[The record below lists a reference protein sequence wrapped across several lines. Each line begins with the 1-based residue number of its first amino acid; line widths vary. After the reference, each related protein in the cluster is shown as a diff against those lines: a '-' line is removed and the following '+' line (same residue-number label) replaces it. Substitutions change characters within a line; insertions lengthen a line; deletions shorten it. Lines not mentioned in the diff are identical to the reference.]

1 MIKWKYYAKS
11 SSSIYK
17 RPNGRKSLVILS
29 AKEFDYLMVELE
41 SNDYISFYDKAIK
54 VDKGKRILFSEYLQ
68 NEKTEMSDNFKLVYT
83 FNY

>member
-29 AKEFDYLMVELE
+29 AKEFDKLMEELE
-41 SNDYISFYDKAIK
+41 SNDDIRLYDKAK
-54 VDKGKRILFSEYLQ
+54 KEDKGE
-68 NEKTEMSDNFKLVYT
+68 
-83 FNY
+83 